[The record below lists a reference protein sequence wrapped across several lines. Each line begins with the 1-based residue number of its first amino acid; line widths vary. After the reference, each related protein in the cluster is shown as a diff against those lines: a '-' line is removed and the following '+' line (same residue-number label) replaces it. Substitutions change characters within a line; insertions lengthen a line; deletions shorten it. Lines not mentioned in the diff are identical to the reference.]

1 MSDGGGDGGA
11 TASTTAVSSGSG
23 SVAATATGTPRGAFA
38 SPAMAASPGA
48 ETDTSVSDPAATGP
62 ARSHDSRRRRHGGR
76 GGDHAR
82 VRFWTRDP
90 GVLFRH
96 WYEVVPY
103 GRMSSARKANALSR
117 LALIVGGVLLANR
130 ATGSDGGMAVL
141 VCVALFAAVV
151 AVVLV
156 VQRGRRFGGGAGGCR
171 RGRTSTEGFDD
182 AAYAPYAAVTGASIT
197 DDDYQ
202 DDEDERLFYDANER
216 AYAYDTTDVRQTP
229 SDADLA
235 WLTGGAGGRTHVFDD
250 EDTSLVLPSSA
261 ERGDI
266 ILSSL
271 PM

>member
-1 MSDGGGDGGA
+1 
-11 TASTTAVSSGSG
+11 
-23 SVAATATGTPRGAFA
+23 
-38 SPAMAASPGA
+38 MAAYPGPDTDTD
-48 ETDTSVSDPAATGP
+48 TDTSVSDSAATGL

-182 AAYAPYAAVTGASIT
+182 AAYAPYAAVTGASAADG
-197 DDDYQ
+197 DDQGGY

-261 ERGDI
+261 ERV
-266 ILSSL
+266 
-271 PM
+271 